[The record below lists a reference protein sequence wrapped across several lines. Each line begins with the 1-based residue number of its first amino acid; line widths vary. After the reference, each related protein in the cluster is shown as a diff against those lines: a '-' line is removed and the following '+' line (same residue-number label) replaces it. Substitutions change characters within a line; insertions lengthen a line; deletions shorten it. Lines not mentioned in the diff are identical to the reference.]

1 MRSAIVLAAAAA
13 ALTVTAASMLVGQGQ
28 GQTRSAQ
35 RELLVGSP
43 DGRTIVTVNA
53 GGQLRWSA
61 TRDGRPIVAD
71 SSAGLTIEGRSL
83 GRGAVRTYASRPQT
97 R

>member
-35 RELLVGSP
+35 RELLVRSP

-53 GGQLRWSA
+53 GGNCAGRQRA
-61 TRDGRPIVAD
+61 TGDQSWPTAPPG
-71 SSAGLTIEGRSL
+71 
-83 GRGAVRTYASRPQT
+83 
-97 R
+97 